1 MLCKSYNS
9 YQLNAST
16 LEDASKLQRVGVASE
31 ESLVGAVEV
40 VDELLN
46 KLTGLVA
53 ELILRRAEDRLKN
66 GDDLLS
72 EGVDGGL
79 ALLVELVD
87 ALVDGSVL
95 LVVLL
100 QGQEVDQGGKD
111 LGKRNTIGVGK
122 DHAGQAARSVVLDA
136 SLGNLEHGSQ
146 LVEDGLILGK
156 VGVAVGG
163 VEDELAG
170 SVGSVALGLVVG
182 IGETLEEQVHEL
194 AGVGGDG
201 GTHVGSALSNHT
213 DTGGALEVLGLG
225 GSELQDGLLEDL
237 PELREGRAK
246 SDGEADDNIEGSVN
260 NKPVV
265 LGRALN
271 LLLLVLITKILLAR
285 VRAGDDGA
293 EDADGLLHELALGK
307 DGRAAG
313 LESGGNVAVDL
324 GNDGTFQQLASC
336 CKSWLIIR
344 GRM

>member
-9 YQLNAST
+9 LNSTST
-16 LEDASKLQRVGVASE
+16 LEDASKLQRIRVGSE
-31 ESLVGAVEV
+31 ESLVGAVELV
-40 VDELLN
+40 NELPH
-46 KLTGLVA
+46 KLTRLVA
-53 ELILRRAEDRLKN
+53 ELILRRAEDRLKDR
-66 GDDLLS
+66 DDLGS

-87 ALVDGSVL
+87 ALVDRGVL

-100 QGQEVDQGGKD
+100 QGQEIDQGGKD
-111 LGKRNTIGVGK
+111 LGKRNTVGVGK
-122 DHAGQAARSVVLDA
+122 DHAAQAARGVVLDT
-136 SLGNLEHGSQ
+136 SLGDLEHGGQ
-146 LVEDGLILGK
+146 LVEDGLVLGK

-170 SVGSVALGLVVG
+170 SVGSVALGLVIG
-182 IGETLEEQVHEL
+182 IRETLEEQVHKL

-201 GTHVGSALSNHT
+201 GTHVGSALSDHT

-225 GSELQDGLLEDL
+225 GGELQDGLLEDL
-237 PELREGRAK
+237 PELREGGAK
-246 SDGEADDNIEGSVN
+246 SDGEANNDIEGSVD

-271 LLLLVLITKILLAR
+271 LLLLILVTKILLAR

-307 DGRAAG
+307 DGRTAG
-313 LESGGNVAVDL
+313 LEGGGNVAVDL

-336 CKSWLIIR
+336 CKS
-344 GRM
+344 